1 MSKITIEEFNDKYPN
16 FKGIIDDPSEM
27 TEFDRNMKLMY
38 KNEVIELLES
48 MLNTLVSQDIW
59 LLDCPMIIW
68 AIRYLKTDES
78 YSFEDVFK

>member
-16 FKGIIDDPSEM
+16 FKGIIDDQQEAV
-27 TEFDRNMKLMY
+27 EFDMQMKSMT
-38 KNEVIELLES
+38 KEEVIHGLES
-48 MLNTLVSQDIW
+48 MLDTMVGQEMW

-68 AIRYLKTDES
+68 ALRYLRNDEN